1 MKPYDIDKYLR
12 QNPQGKKGSPGTY
25 RLRFYF
31 SPSKVL
37 KPSRIEIG
45 LGTADKNEARIRASI
60 FLRGLYA
67 LGYEV
72 SSRITLMDCKQITH
86 SRADFYPPKTDLQMT
101 LDLQ

>member
-12 QNPQGKKGSPGTY
+12 QNKKGKKGKLGAY

-86 SRADFYPPKTDLQMT
+86 SRADFYPPEKYFQMTFDLQ
-101 LDLQ
+101 

>member
-12 QNPQGKKGSPGTY
+12 QNQQGKKGKLGTY

-31 SPSKVL
+31 SPSKVM
-37 KPSRIEIG
+37 KAKRIEIG
-45 LGTADKNEARIRASI
+45 LCTSDKNEARMRASI

-72 SSRITLMDCKQITH
+72 SSRIGLVECKQIAH
-86 SRADFYPPKTDLQMT
+86 CRADFYPPKECFQMTFDLQ
-101 LDLQ
+101 

>member
-12 QNPQGKKGSPGTY
+12 QNRHGKKGKPGTY

-45 LGTADKNEARIRASI
+45 LCTADKNEARMRASI

-72 SSRITLMDCKQITH
+72 ASRITLMDCKQITH
-86 SRADFYPPKTDLQMT
+86 SRADFYPPEKYFQMTFDLQ
-101 LDLQ
+101 

>member
-12 QNPQGKKGSPGTY
+12 QNRQGKKGKLGTY

-45 LGTADKNEARIRASI
+45 LGTADKNEARMRASI

-86 SRADFYPPKTDLQMT
+86 SRADFYPPEKYFQMT
-101 LDLQ
+101 FDLK

>member
-12 QNPQGKKGSPGTY
+12 QNRQGKKGKLGTY

-60 FLRGLYA
+60 FSERAVCIGL
-67 LGYEV
+67 
-72 SSRITLMDCKQITH
+72 
-86 SRADFYPPKTDLQMT
+86 
-101 LDLQ
+101 

>member
-12 QNPQGKKGSPGTY
+12 QNKKGKKGKLGTY

-86 SRADFYPPKTDLQMT
+86 SRADFYPPEKYFQMTFDLQ
-101 LDLQ
+101 

>member
-12 QNPQGKKGSPGTY
+12 QNRQGKKGKLGTY

-86 SRADFYPPKTDLQMT
+86 SRADFYPPEKYFQMTFDLQ
-101 LDLQ
+101 